1 MKRVRKILT
10 AVLTMVMILAMGV
23 TTFAATVTI
32 NDANGDSSEYSAYKL
47 FSATVD
53 EGVVGDESDDKVAYQ
68 VNSTYATILSTITGK
83 TLSSDMVDY
92 IAGLKTTDD
101 KREFADTVYEKI
113 TEANI
118 AADATTTEQEFTLDP
133 GYYLIVETDLDD
145 NGTASL
151 VMLDTAKNS
160 NTTITTKESVPTLT
174 KKVYEETNTASGN
187 AEWQDAA
194 DYDMGDQVPFKLTGT
209 VSN

>member
-53 EGVVGDESDDKVAYQ
+53 EGEVGDESDDKVAYQ

-92 IAGLKTTDD
+92 IAGLDTTDK

-118 AADATTTEQEFTLDP
+118 AADATTTVQEFTLAP
-133 GYYLIVETDLDD
+133 G
-145 NGTASL
+145 
-151 VMLDTAKNS
+151 
-160 NTTITTKESVPTLT
+160 
-174 KKVYEETNTASGN
+174 
-187 AEWQDAA
+187 
-194 DYDMGDQVPFKLTGT
+194 
-209 VSN
+209 